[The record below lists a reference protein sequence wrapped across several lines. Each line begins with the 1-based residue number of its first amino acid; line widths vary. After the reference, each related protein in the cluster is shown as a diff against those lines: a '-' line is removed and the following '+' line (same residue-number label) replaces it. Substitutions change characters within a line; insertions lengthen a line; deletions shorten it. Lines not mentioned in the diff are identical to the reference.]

1 MYLALY
7 RKFRPNTFDEV
18 VGQDHIIR
26 TLKNQIEMGQ
36 IGHAYLFCGSRGT
49 GKTSVAKIFAKAV
62 NCKKPKKGSPC
73 FECEVCKSLNESQNI
88 DIIEIDAASN
98 NRVDEIRDI
107 RDKVKY
113 PPIYGKYKVY
123 IIDEVHM
130 LTDSAFNALL
140 KTLEEPPAHIIF
152 ILATTEPQK
161 LPATI
166 LSRVLRFD
174 FKLVGQNTIEDLIK
188 NVFTKSNIKFD
199 DDAISIIA
207 RAGNGSVRD
216 ALSIADMCSSYAHG
230 NIKYLDV
237 ITVLGTSTQDTI
249 LSLNNSVLKSDVVK
263 FIEDFSNEVKMG
275 KNSITLFQDL
285 TKGLRNLLVIKT
297 AGVNKDLVDL
307 PISEQEKLQSV
318 ASKYSAQRINQ
329 AFVEFSQ
336 TLGELKFSLDPQLMI
351 ESACLKLAEKIE
363 EKKET
368 NITEHKIW
376 GQVLLELSKVNIIV
390 HSALVNITNV
400 CMQKEQF
407 VINVGSESVCSMVKK
422 PENYGD
428 LVACFRKVGYNYSV
442 LIVNNNDENEDKAKL
457 ISEKIGL
464 DVNVKN

>member
-49 GKTSVAKIFAKAV
+49 GKTSVAKIFARAV
-62 NCKKPKKGSPC
+62 NCQNPKNGSPC
-73 FECEVCKSLNESQNI
+73 FSCEVCKNLNSSNNI

-98 NRVDEIRDI
+98 NRVDEVRDI

-174 FKLVGQNTIEDLIK
+174 FKLVSTKDLEDHIK
-188 NVFTKSNIKFD
+188 NIFNQSKISFD
-199 DDAISIIA
+199 EDAVKAIA
-207 RAGNGSVRD
+207 KAGNGSVRD
-216 ALSIADMCSSYAHG
+216 ALSIADMCSSFSRG

-237 ITVLGTSTQDTI
+237 ITVLGTSTQQKI
-249 LSLNNSVLKSDVVK
+249 LSLNEAMLKSDVIK
-263 FIEDFSNEVKMG
+263 FIEEFSGEVKSG
-275 KNSITLFQDL
+275 KNAVTLFQDL
-285 TKGLRNLLVIKT
+285 TRGLRNLLVVKT
-297 AGVNKDLVDL
+297 AGISKELVDL
-307 PISEQEKLQSV
+307 PKEEQEKLQKV
-318 ASKYSAQRINQ
+318 ANEFDINRINKV
-329 AFVEFSQ
+329 FVECSQ
-336 TLGELKFSLDPQLMI
+336 TLGELKFSMDPQLLI
-351 ESACLKLAEKIE
+351 ETTCLKLAEKIVEKHE
-363 EKKET
+363 E
-368 NITEHKIW
+368 NVTEHKVW
-376 GQVLLELSKVNIIV
+376 GQVLIELSKVNIIV
-390 HSALVNITNV
+390 HSALVNITNIK
-400 CMQKEQF
+400 MQNDKF
-407 VINVGSESVCSMVKK
+407 VINIDNASVCDMIKK
-422 PENYGD
+422 PENYND
-428 LVACFRKVGYNYSV
+428 LVACFRKVGYNYNV
-442 LIVNNNDENEDKAKL
+442 LIINNQESGEDKAKL
-457 ISEKIGL
+457 ISQKLGL
-464 DVNVKN
+464 DVDIKN

>member
-1 MYLALY
+1 MYQALY
-7 RKFRPNTFDEV
+7 RKYRPKTFDEI
-18 VGQDHIIR
+18 VGQDHITT
-26 TLKNQIEMGQ
+26 TLKSQVKSGK
-36 IGHAYLFCGSRGT
+36 IGHAYLFTGSRGT
-49 GKTSVAKIFAKAV
+49 GKTSTAKIFAKAI
-62 NCKKPKKGSPC
+62 NCLNPQNGSPC
-73 FECEVCKSLNESQNI
+73 YECEVCKSLMESNNV
-88 DIIEIDAASN
+88 DVIEIDAASN

-174 FKLVGQNTIEDLIK
+174 FKLVGQKTMENLIK
-188 NVFTKSNIKFD
+188 GVFTKSNISFE
-199 DDAISIIA
+199 DDAVSAIA

-216 ALSIADMCSSYAHG
+216 ALSIADMCSSFSRG

-237 ITVLGTSTQDTI
+237 ITVLGTSTQQKM
-249 LSLNNSVLKSDVVK
+249 LSIIDCVLKSDVVG
-263 FIEDFSNEVKMG
+263 FVEEFSGEVKAG
-275 KNSITLFQDL
+275 KNAITLFQDL
-285 TKGLRNLLVIKT
+285 TRGLRNMLVVKT
-297 AGVNKDLVDL
+297 AGVSKELVDL
-307 PISEQEKLQSV
+307 PVLEQEKIQKI
-318 ASKYSAQRINQ
+318 AEKYSIERINK

-336 TLGELKFSLDPQLMI
+336 TLGDLKFSLDPQLMI
-351 ESACLKLAEKIE
+351 EAACLKLAEKIE
-363 EKKET
+363 EKKEEKM
-368 NITEHKIW
+368 TEHELWAK
-376 GQVLLELSKVNIIV
+376 VLLELSKVNVIA

-400 CMQKEQF
+400 EMQKEKF
-407 VINVGSESVCSMVKK
+407 VINIENSSVCDLIKK
-422 PENYGD
+422 PENYND
-428 LVACFRKVGYNYSV
+428 LVACFRKVGYNYS
-442 LIVNNNDENEDKAKL
+442 IQITSNHGENEDKAKL

-464 DVNVKN
+464 DVNIKS